1 MRDLVRESEHQ
12 LVTGLSEVE
21 TKMFTV
27 LDQTE
32 KRQDLAERR
41 EVKYVLSGSD
51 IGTLRRV
58 LETNT
63 RRQIHNH
70 EVSTVRSVYFDDVR
84 MSACHANLSG
94 LGIRRKLR
102 LRWYDQLLPGHDGF
116 LEIKWRNNRV
126 TGKHRMH
133 VNCQQPLSEL
143 AYKHWFS
150 ELAEAVPHQYMRYLL
165 EYCEPTVLVEYRRE
179 HFISADRDLRLTID
193 YDLAFYDQTGK
204 QFVSTQ
210 FPYRKRDFIV
220 LEGKTP
226 VGREGELK
234 ALLFPLALRASR
246 CSKYVQGCQMLG
258 LVE

>member
-1 MRDLVRESEHQ
+1 
-12 LVTGLSEVE
+12 
-21 TKMFTV
+21 MFTV

-41 EVKYVLSGSD
+41 EVKFVLSGSD

-63 RRQIHNH
+63 RRQIHNQV
-70 EVSTVRSVYFDDVR
+70 VSTVRSVYFDDAR
-84 MSACHANLSG
+84 LSACQANLDG

-102 LRWYDQLLPGHDGF
+102 LRWYDQLLPGHEAF
-116 LEIKWRNNRV
+116 LEVKWRNNRV

-133 VNCQQPLSEL
+133 VTCQQPLSEL
-143 AYKHWFS
+143 AYKHWFD
-150 ELAEAVPHQYMRYLL
+150 ELFNKVPQHVMPYLL
-165 EYCEPTVLVEYRRE
+165 SYCEPTVLVEYRRE

-204 QFVSTQ
+204 QFISTQ
-210 FPYRKRDFIV
+210 FPCRKPDFMV

-226 VGREGELK
+226 VGRERELRD
-234 ALLFPLALRASR
+234 LLYPLALRASR
-246 CSKYVQGCQMLG
+246 CSKYVQGCMDLR
-258 LVE
+258 LRD